1 MAMEIN
7 SYTEYATAVGYVV
20 YTGRIN
26 KSTGICSVCHQARN
40 NTERTQCFIP
50 EYGAGGCF
58 EENVCPECKK
68 KIASGDYN
76 MKVKNI

>member
-7 SYTEYATAVGYVV
+7 SYTEYATAVGHVV

-40 NTERTQCFIP
+40 NTERTQCFIQNMVLVDVSKKM
-50 EYGAGGCF
+50 F
-58 EENVCPECKK
+58 VLNVKRKLHPV
-68 KIASGDYN
+68 I
-76 MKVKNI
+76 IT